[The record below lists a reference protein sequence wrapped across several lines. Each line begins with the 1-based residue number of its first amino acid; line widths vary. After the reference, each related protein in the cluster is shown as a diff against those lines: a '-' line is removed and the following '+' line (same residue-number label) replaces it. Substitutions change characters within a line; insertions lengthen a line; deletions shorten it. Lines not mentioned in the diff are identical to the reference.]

1 MAELKMEVI
10 LQAFDR
16 VTSVLG
22 GIDGSISKTKRNIS
36 DYKKRIKS
44 LNDGIPATGPLSRQ
58 QQRDQKE
65 LERTNRM
72 IARQKQRLKDLYKMQ
87 AHRSQGK
94 QMMGAGG
101 MHIAAATAMGYG
113 VTRLVAE
120 GAEFEETM
128 SRVQALTRLQK
139 DSPALKMLQ
148 QQAEELG
155 EKTWAT
161 SKQAAEGQAFYAMA
175 GFKPEDIVK
184 AMPSTLD
191 IAKAGGIE
199 IGRAADISSNILSAF
214 KLPADELGKVA
225 DSLVATFTRTNTDM
239 EMLGQTMKYVA
250 PVAQSLG
257 LNLEESLAMTGLLGN
272 IGIQGDQAGT
282 ALRSIEQRLAAP
294 PSSAIK
300 ALKALGI
307 KTKDKKGN
315 LRNVAIIFQELFEKT
330 KKMGSADRMK
340 YLTAISGLEAS
351 AAMTEFTSGDF
362 YNKYTGLLKE
372 IEEAHKNG
380 EAALVAGIMSDN
392 LIGDIEQLSSGWAR
406 FRQLI
411 FQTNSGG
418 LRDTTKLLTK
428 IMGSINAFTKQNPEL
443 VSNLSYIAAG
453 VMGITASL
461 GLAKL
466 AWGAFQFAV
475 LGNPVVAAIA
485 GIGLVMY
492 GVYKNWD
499 SLVWFFTDGVF
510 QIGKDLR
517 NVYDWLGS
525 WIGRIPIIGSKL
537 QFVFDIGANTIL
549 GIGTAF
555 RKFGEFMGAG
565 VAFVVNAFRDWDS
578 SFAVL
583 KSSVAEFWDDMVKW
597 AQPAI
602 DRVMKILQPFFD
614 AYYAI
619 VGKKDTAM
627 YDKLDIENKIG
638 LTYGEFGTLSPEVQL
653 KAIGGNAPLN
663 DAARQEDYQR
673 ILQNRINGTGNRT
686 QTNTFKINITAPS
699 GDASAIAESVK
710 RGIASVTN
718 KNSAFLGDVT

>member
-10 LQAFDR
+10 LQAFDH
-16 VTSVLG
+16 VTSVMR
-22 GIDGSISKTKRNIS
+22 GIDGSIGKTKQNIN
-36 DYKKRIKS
+36 DYKKRIRE
-44 LNDGIPATGPLSRQ
+44 LNDRIPQVGPLSRA
-58 QQRDQKE
+58 QQRDQQE
-65 LERTNRM
+65 LDRTNRL
-72 IARQKQRLKDLYKMQ
+72 IDRQKERLKRLYKTQ
-87 AHRSQGK
+87 AHRNAGK

-113 VTRLVAE
+113 VSRFMDDGMNFDT
-120 GAEFEETM
+120 TM
-128 SRVQALTRLQK
+128 GRVQALTRLQK
-139 DSPALKMLQ
+139 DDPMLAALRANAK
-148 QQAEELG
+148 ELG
-155 EKTWAT
+155 ASTWADPT
-161 SKQAAEGQAFYAMA
+161 QVAQGQAFYAMA
-175 GFKPEDIVK
+175 GFKPEEIIK
-184 AMPSTLD
+184 SMAGTLD
-191 IAKAGGIE
+191 LAKAGDVDIS
-199 IGRAADISSNILSAF
+199 RAADIGSNILSAF
-214 KLPADELGKVA
+214 GLSADEMDRVG
-225 DSLVATFTRTNTDM
+225 DILVGTFTRTNTDL
-239 EMLGQTMKYVA
+239 EMLGETMKYVGPIA
-250 PVAQSLG
+250 KGLG
-257 LNLEESLAMTGLLGN
+257 VSLEETSAIAGVLGN
-272 IGIQGDQAGT
+272 IGIQGSQSGT
-282 ALRSIEQRLAAP
+282 AMRAIFSRLAAG
-294 PSSAIK
+294 PSMAK
-300 ALKALGI
+300 KELAKLGI
-307 KTKDKKGN
+307 KTNDKKGN
-315 LRNVAIIFQELFEKT
+315 LRTPVDLLREVLQKT
-330 KKMGSADRMK
+330 AKMGNAQRMGILKSIAGEEAAAAFSALIEK
-340 YLTAISGLEAS
+340 GNLEDLNRIIDELKNNHGESKQLAKVM
-351 AAMTEFTSGDF
+351 ADNLSGDMQQLNSAWTDF
-362 YNKYTGLLKE
+362 KISIFEVNNK
-372 IEEAHKNG
+372 
-380 EAALVAGIMSDN
+380 
-392 LIGDIEQLSSGWAR
+392 
-406 FRQLI
+406 
-411 FQTNSGG
+411 G
-418 LRDTTKLLTK
+418 LRNTFKWLTK
-428 IMGSINAFTKQNPEL
+428 IMVNIGDFAKSNPEII
-443 VSNLSYIAAG
+443 SNLSYIAAG

-475 LGNPVVAAIA
+475 LGNPIVAAIA

-555 RKFGEFMGAG
+555 RKLGEFMGAG

-583 KSSVAEFWDDMVKW
+583 KSSVAEFWNDMVKW

-627 YDKLDIENKIG
+627 YDKLDIENKTG

>member
-1 MAELKMEVI
+1 MVAELKMEVI
-10 LQAFDR
+10 LQAFDH
-16 VTSVLG
+16 VTSVMR
-22 GIDGSISKTKRNIS
+22 GIDGSIGKTKQNIN
-36 DYKKRIKS
+36 DYKKRIRE
-44 LNDGIPATGPLSRQ
+44 LNDRIPQVGPLSRA
-58 QQRDQKE
+58 QQRDQRE
-65 LERTNRM
+65 LDRTNRL
-72 IARQKQRLKDLYKMQ
+72 IDRQKERLKHLYKTQ
-87 AHRSQGK
+87 AHRNAGK

-113 VTRLVAE
+113 VSRFMDDGMNFDT
-120 GAEFEETM
+120 TM
-128 SRVQALTRLQK
+128 GRVQALTRLQK
-139 DSPALKMLQ
+139 DDPMLAALRANAK
-148 QQAEELG
+148 ELG
-155 EKTWAT
+155 ASTWADPT
-161 SKQAAEGQAFYAMA
+161 QVAQGQAFYAMA
-175 GFKPEDIVK
+175 GFKPEEIIK
-184 AMPSTLD
+184 SMAGTLD
-191 IAKAGGIE
+191 LAKAGDVDIS
-199 IGRAADISSNILSAF
+199 RAADIGSNILSAF
-214 KLPADELGKVA
+214 GLSADEMDRVG
-225 DSLVATFTRTNTDM
+225 DILVGTFTRTNTDL
-239 EMLGQTMKYVA
+239 EMLGETMKYVGPIA
-250 PVAQSLG
+250 KGLG
-257 LNLEESLAMTGLLGN
+257 VSLEETSAIAGVLGN
-272 IGIQGDQAGT
+272 IGIQGSQSGT
-282 ALRSIEQRLAAP
+282 AMRAIFSRLAAG
-294 PSSAIK
+294 PSMAK
-300 ALKALGI
+300 KELAKLGI
-307 KTKDKKGN
+307 KTNDKKGN
-315 LRNVAIIFQELFEKT
+315 LRTPVDLLREVLQKT
-330 KKMGSADRMK
+330 AKMGNAQRMGILKSIAGEEAAAAFSALIEK
-340 YLTAISGLEAS
+340 GNLEDLNRIIDELKNNHGESKQLAKVM
-351 AAMTEFTSGDF
+351 ADNLSGDMQQLNSAWTDF
-362 YNKYTGLLKE
+362 KISIFEVNNK
-372 IEEAHKNG
+372 
-380 EAALVAGIMSDN
+380 
-392 LIGDIEQLSSGWAR
+392 
-406 FRQLI
+406 
-411 FQTNSGG
+411 G
-418 LRDTTKLLTK
+418 LRNTFKWLTK
-428 IMGSINAFTKQNPEL
+428 IMVNIGDFAKSNPEII
-443 VSNLSYIAAG
+443 SNLSYIAAG

-555 RKFGEFMGAG
+555 RKLGEFMGAG

-627 YDKLDIENKIG
+627 YDKLDIENKTG
-638 LTYGEFGTLSPEVQL
+638 LTYGEFGILSPEVQL

>member
-1 MAELKMEVI
+1 
-10 LQAFDR
+10 
-16 VTSVLG
+16 
-22 GIDGSISKTKRNIS
+22 
-36 DYKKRIKS
+36 
-44 LNDGIPATGPLSRQ
+44 
-58 QQRDQKE
+58 
-65 LERTNRM
+65 
-72 IARQKQRLKDLYKMQ
+72 
-87 AHRSQGK
+87 
-94 QMMGAGG
+94 
-101 MHIAAATAMGYG
+101 MGYG
-113 VTRLVAE
+113 VSRFMDDGMNFDT
-120 GAEFEETM
+120 TM
-128 SRVQALTRLQK
+128 GRVQALTRLQK
-139 DSPALKMLQ
+139 DDPMLAALRANAK
-148 QQAEELG
+148 ELG
-155 EKTWAT
+155 ASTWADPT
-161 SKQAAEGQAFYAMA
+161 QVAQGQAFYAMA
-175 GFKPEDIVK
+175 GFKPEEIIK
-184 AMPSTLD
+184 SMAGTLD
-191 IAKAGGIE
+191 LAKAGDVDIS
-199 IGRAADISSNILSAF
+199 RAADIGSNILSAF
-214 KLPADELGKVA
+214 GLSADEMDRVG
-225 DSLVATFTRTNTDM
+225 DILVGTFTRTNTDL
-239 EMLGQTMKYVA
+239 EMLGETMKYVGPIA
-250 PVAQSLG
+250 KGLG
-257 LNLEESLAMTGLLGN
+257 VSLEETSAIAGVLGN
-272 IGIQGDQAGT
+272 IGIQGSQSGT
-282 ALRSIEQRLAAP
+282 AMRAIFSRLAAG
-294 PSSAIK
+294 PSMAK
-300 ALKALGI
+300 KELAKLGI
-307 KTKDKKGN
+307 KTNDKKGN
-315 LRNVAIIFQELFEKT
+315 LRTPVDLLREVLQKT
-330 KKMGSADRMK
+330 AKMGNAQRMGILKSIAGEEAAAAFSALIEK
-340 YLTAISGLEAS
+340 GNLEDLNRIIDELKNNHGESKQLAKVM
-351 AAMTEFTSGDF
+351 ADNLSGDMQQLNSAWTDF
-362 YNKYTGLLKE
+362 KISIFEVNNK
-372 IEEAHKNG
+372 
-380 EAALVAGIMSDN
+380 
-392 LIGDIEQLSSGWAR
+392 
-406 FRQLI
+406 
-411 FQTNSGG
+411 G
-418 LRDTTKLLTK
+418 LRNTFKWLTK
-428 IMGSINAFTKQNPEL
+428 IMVNIGDFAKSNPEII
-443 VSNLSYIAAG
+443 SNLSYIAAG

-475 LGNPVVAAIA
+475 LGNPIVAAIA

-555 RKFGEFMGAG
+555 RKLGEFMGAG

-583 KSSVAEFWDDMVKW
+583 KSSVAEFWNDMVKW

-627 YDKLDIENKIG
+627 YDKLDIENKTG

>member
-1 MAELKMEVI
+1 MVAELKMEVI
-10 LQAFDR
+10 LQAFDH
-16 VTSVLG
+16 VTSVMR
-22 GIDGSISKTKRNIS
+22 GIDGSIGKTKQNIN
-36 DYKKRIKS
+36 DYKKRIRE
-44 LNDGIPATGPLSRQ
+44 LNDRIPQVGPLSRA
-58 QQRDQKE
+58 QQRDQQE
-65 LERTNRM
+65 LDRTNRL
-72 IARQKQRLKDLYKMQ
+72 IDRQKERLKHLYKTQ
-87 AHRSQGK
+87 AHRNAGK

-113 VTRLVAE
+113 VSRFMDDGMNFDT
-120 GAEFEETM
+120 TM
-128 SRVQALTRLQK
+128 GRVQALTRLQK
-139 DSPALKMLQ
+139 DDPMLAALRANAK
-148 QQAEELG
+148 ELG
-155 EKTWAT
+155 ASTWADPT
-161 SKQAAEGQAFYAMA
+161 QVAQGQAFYAMA
-175 GFKPEDIVK
+175 GFKPEEIIK
-184 AMPSTLD
+184 SMAGTLD
-191 IAKAGGIE
+191 LAKAGDVDIS
-199 IGRAADISSNILSAF
+199 RAADIGSNILSAF
-214 KLPADELGKVA
+214 GLSADEMDRVG
-225 DSLVATFTRTNTDM
+225 DILVGTFTRTNTDL
-239 EMLGQTMKYVA
+239 EMLGETMKYVGPIA
-250 PVAQSLG
+250 KGLG
-257 LNLEESLAMTGLLGN
+257 VSLEETSAIAGVLGN
-272 IGIQGDQAGT
+272 IGIQGSQSGT
-282 ALRSIEQRLAAP
+282 AMRAIFSRLAAG
-294 PSSAIK
+294 PSMAK
-300 ALKALGI
+300 KELAKLGI
-307 KTKDKKGN
+307 KTNDKKGN
-315 LRNVAIIFQELFEKT
+315 LRTPVDLLREVLQKT
-330 KKMGSADRMK
+330 AKMGNAQRMGILKSIAGEEAAAAFSALIEK
-340 YLTAISGLEAS
+340 GNLEDLNRIIDELKNNHGESKQLAKVM
-351 AAMTEFTSGDF
+351 ADNLSGDMQQLNSAWTDF
-362 YNKYTGLLKE
+362 KISIFEVNNK
-372 IEEAHKNG
+372 
-380 EAALVAGIMSDN
+380 
-392 LIGDIEQLSSGWAR
+392 
-406 FRQLI
+406 
-411 FQTNSGG
+411 G
-418 LRDTTKLLTK
+418 LRNTFKWLTK
-428 IMGSINAFTKQNPEL
+428 IMVNIGDFAKSNPEII
-443 VSNLSYIAAG
+443 SNLSYIAAG

-475 LGNPVVAAIA
+475 LGNPIVAAIA

-555 RKFGEFMGAG
+555 RKLGEFMGAG

-627 YDKLDIENKIG
+627 YDKLDIENKTG
-638 LTYGEFGTLSPEVQL
+638 LTYGEFGTLSSEVQL

>member
-10 LQAFDR
+10 LQAFDH
-16 VTSVLG
+16 VTSVMR
-22 GIDGSISKTKRNIS
+22 GIDGSIGKTKQNIN
-36 DYKKRIKS
+36 DYKKRIRE
-44 LNDGIPATGPLSRQ
+44 LNDRIPQVGPLSRA
-58 QQRDQKE
+58 QQRDQQE
-65 LERTNRM
+65 LDRTNRL
-72 IARQKQRLKDLYKMQ
+72 IDRQKERLKHLYKTQ
-87 AHRSQGK
+87 AHRNAGK

-113 VTRLVAE
+113 VSRFMDDGMNFDT
-120 GAEFEETM
+120 TM
-128 SRVQALTRLQK
+128 GRVQALTRLQK
-139 DSPALKMLQ
+139 DDPMLAALRANAK
-148 QQAEELG
+148 ELG
-155 EKTWAT
+155 ASTWADPT
-161 SKQAAEGQAFYAMA
+161 QVAQGQAFYAMA
-175 GFKPEDIVK
+175 GFKPEEIIK
-184 AMPSTLD
+184 SMAGTLD
-191 IAKAGGIE
+191 LAKAGDVDIS
-199 IGRAADISSNILSAF
+199 RAADIGSNILSAF
-214 KLPADELGKVA
+214 GLSADEMDRVG
-225 DSLVATFTRTNTDM
+225 DILVGTFTRTNTDL
-239 EMLGQTMKYVA
+239 EMLGETMKYVGPIA
-250 PVAQSLG
+250 KGLG
-257 LNLEESLAMTGLLGN
+257 VSLEETSAIAGVLGN
-272 IGIQGDQAGT
+272 IGIQGSQSGT
-282 ALRSIEQRLAAP
+282 AMRAIFSRLAAG
-294 PSSAIK
+294 PSMAK
-300 ALKALGI
+300 KELAKLGI
-307 KTKDKKGN
+307 KTNDKKGN
-315 LRNVAIIFQELFEKT
+315 LRTPVDLLREVLQKT
-330 KKMGSADRMK
+330 AKMGNAQRMGILKSIAGEEAAAAFSALIEK
-340 YLTAISGLEAS
+340 GNLEDLNRIIDELKNNHGESKQLAKVM
-351 AAMTEFTSGDF
+351 ADNLSGDMQQLNSAWTDF
-362 YNKYTGLLKE
+362 KISIFEVNNK
-372 IEEAHKNG
+372 
-380 EAALVAGIMSDN
+380 
-392 LIGDIEQLSSGWAR
+392 
-406 FRQLI
+406 
-411 FQTNSGG
+411 G
-418 LRDTTKLLTK
+418 LRNTFKWLTK
-428 IMGSINAFTKQNPEL
+428 IMVNIGDFAKSNPGII
-443 VSNLSYIAAG
+443 SNLSYIAAG

-555 RKFGEFMGAG
+555 RKLGEFMGAG

-627 YDKLDIENKIG
+627 YDKLDIENKTG

-673 ILQNRINGTGNRT
+673 ILQNRINGAGNRT

-699 GDASAIAESVK
+699 SDASAIAESVK

>member
-1 MAELKMEVI
+1 MVAELKMEVI

-113 VTRLVAE
+113 VSRFMDDGMNFDT
-120 GAEFEETM
+120 TM
-128 SRVQALTRLQK
+128 GRVQALTRLQK
-139 DSPALKMLQ
+139 DDPMLAALRANAK
-148 QQAEELG
+148 ELG
-155 EKTWAT
+155 ASTWADPT
-161 SKQAAEGQAFYAMA
+161 QVAQGQAFYAMA
-175 GFKPEDIVK
+175 GFKPEEIIK
-184 AMPSTLD
+184 SMAGTLD
-191 IAKAGGIE
+191 LAKAGDVDIS
-199 IGRAADISSNILSAF
+199 RAADIGSNILSAF
-214 KLPADELGKVA
+214 GLSADEMDRVG
-225 DSLVATFTRTNTDM
+225 DILVGTFTRTNTDL
-239 EMLGQTMKYVA
+239 EMLGETMKYVGPIA
-250 PVAQSLG
+250 KGLG
-257 LNLEESLAMTGLLGN
+257 VSLEETSAIAGVLGN
-272 IGIQGDQAGT
+272 IGIQGSQSGT
-282 ALRSIEQRLAAP
+282 AMRAIFSRLAAG
-294 PSSAIK
+294 PSMAK
-300 ALKALGI
+300 KELAKLGI
-307 KTKDKKGN
+307 KTNDKKGN
-315 LRNVAIIFQELFEKT
+315 LRTPVDLLREVLQKT
-330 KKMGSADRMK
+330 AKMGNAQRMGILKSIAGEEAAAAFSALIEK
-340 YLTAISGLEAS
+340 GNLEDLNRIIDELKNNHGESKQLAKVM
-351 AAMTEFTSGDF
+351 ADNLSGDMQQLNSAWTDF
-362 YNKYTGLLKE
+362 KISIFEVNNK
-372 IEEAHKNG
+372 
-380 EAALVAGIMSDN
+380 
-392 LIGDIEQLSSGWAR
+392 
-406 FRQLI
+406 
-411 FQTNSGG
+411 G
-418 LRDTTKLLTK
+418 LRNTFKWLTK
-428 IMGSINAFTKQNPEL
+428 IMVNIGDFAKSNPEII
-443 VSNLSYIAAG
+443 SNFSYIAAG

-475 LGNPVVAAIA
+475 LGNPIVAAIA

-555 RKFGEFMGAG
+555 RKLGEFMGAG

-627 YDKLDIENKIG
+627 YDKLDIENKTG

>member
-10 LQAFDR
+10 LQAFDH
-16 VTSVLG
+16 VTSVMR
-22 GIDGSISKTKRNIS
+22 GIDGSIGKTKQNIN
-36 DYKKRIKS
+36 DYKKRIRE
-44 LNDGIPATGPLSRQ
+44 LNDRIPQVGPLSRA
-58 QQRDQKE
+58 QQRDQQE
-65 LERTNRM
+65 LDRTNRL
-72 IARQKQRLKDLYKMQ
+72 IDRQKERLKHLYKTQ
-87 AHRSQGK
+87 AHRNAGK

-113 VTRLVAE
+113 VSRFMDDGMNFDT
-120 GAEFEETM
+120 TM
-128 SRVQALTRLQK
+128 GRVQALTRLQK
-139 DSPALKMLQ
+139 DDPMLAALRANAK
-148 QQAEELG
+148 ELG
-155 EKTWAT
+155 ASTWADPT
-161 SKQAAEGQAFYAMA
+161 QVAQGQAFYAMA
-175 GFKPEDIVK
+175 GFKPEEIIK
-184 AMPSTLD
+184 SMAGTLD
-191 IAKAGGIE
+191 LAKAGDVDIS
-199 IGRAADISSNILSAF
+199 RAADIGSNILSAF
-214 KLPADELGKVA
+214 GLSADEMDRVG
-225 DSLVATFTRTNTDM
+225 DILVGTFTRTNTDL
-239 EMLGQTMKYVA
+239 EMLGETMKYVGPIA
-250 PVAQSLG
+250 KGLG
-257 LNLEESLAMTGLLGN
+257 VSLEETSAIAGVLGN
-272 IGIQGDQAGT
+272 IGIQGSQSGT
-282 ALRSIEQRLAAP
+282 AMRAIFSRLAAG
-294 PSSAIK
+294 PSMAK
-300 ALKALGI
+300 KELAKLGI
-307 KTKDKKGN
+307 KTNDKKGN
-315 LRNVAIIFQELFEKT
+315 LRTPVDLLREVLQKT
-330 KKMGSADRMK
+330 AKMGNAQRMGILKSIAGEEAAAAFSALIEK
-340 YLTAISGLEAS
+340 GNLEDLNRIIDELKNNHGESKQLAKVM
-351 AAMTEFTSGDF
+351 ADNLSGDMQQLNSAWTDF
-362 YNKYTGLLKE
+362 KISIFEVNNK
-372 IEEAHKNG
+372 
-380 EAALVAGIMSDN
+380 
-392 LIGDIEQLSSGWAR
+392 
-406 FRQLI
+406 
-411 FQTNSGG
+411 G
-418 LRDTTKLLTK
+418 LRNTFKWLTK
-428 IMGSINAFTKQNPEL
+428 IMVNIGDFAKSNPEII
-443 VSNLSYIAAG
+443 SNLSYIAAG

-475 LGNPVVAAIA
+475 LGNPIVAAIA

-555 RKFGEFMGAG
+555 RKLGEFMGAG

-627 YDKLDIENKIG
+627 YDKLDIENKTG
-638 LTYGEFGTLSPEVQL
+638 LTYGEFGTLSSEVQL

>member
-10 LQAFDR
+10 LQAFDH
-16 VTSVLG
+16 VTSVMR
-22 GIDGSISKTKRNIS
+22 GIDGSIGKTKQNIK
-36 DYKKRIKS
+36 DYKKRVRE
-44 LNDGIPATGPLSRQ
+44 LNDRIPQVGPLSRA
-58 QQRDQKE
+58 QQRDQQE
-65 LERTNRM
+65 LEKTSRLIERQQ
-72 IARQKQRLKDLYKMQ
+72 ARLTRLYKTQ
-87 AHRSQGK
+87 AHRNSGK

-113 VTRLVAE
+113 ISRFMDDGMNFDT
-120 GAEFEETM
+120 TM
-128 SRVQALTRLQK
+128 GRVQALTRLQK
-139 DSPALKMLQ
+139 DDPMLAALRANAK
-148 QQAEELG
+148 ELG
-155 EKTWAT
+155 ASTWADPT
-161 SKQAAEGQAFYAMA
+161 QVAQGQAFYAMA
-175 GFKPEDIVK
+175 GFKPEEIIK
-184 AMPSTLD
+184 SMAGTLD
-191 IAKAGGIE
+191 LAKAGDVDIS
-199 IGRAADISSNILSAF
+199 RAADIGSNILSAF
-214 KLPADELGKVA
+214 GLSADEMDRVG
-225 DSLVATFTRTNTDM
+225 DILVGTFTRTNTDL
-239 EMLGQTMKYVA
+239 EMLGETMKYVGPIA
-250 PVAQSLG
+250 KGLG
-257 LNLEESLAMTGLLGN
+257 VSLEETSAIAGVLGN
-272 IGIQGDQAGT
+272 IGIQGSQSGT
-282 ALRSIEQRLAAP
+282 AMRAIFSRLAAG
-294 PSSAIK
+294 PSMAK
-300 ALKALGI
+300 KELAKLGI
-307 KTKDKKGN
+307 KTNDKKGN
-315 LRNVAIIFQELFEKT
+315 LRTPVDLLREVLQKT
-330 KKMGSADRMK
+330 AKMGNAQRMGILKSIAGEEAAAAFSALIEK
-340 YLTAISGLEAS
+340 GNLEDLNRIIDELKNNHGESKQLAKVM
-351 AAMTEFTSGDF
+351 ADNLSGDMQQLNSAWTDF
-362 YNKYTGLLKE
+362 KISIFEVNNK
-372 IEEAHKNG
+372 
-380 EAALVAGIMSDN
+380 
-392 LIGDIEQLSSGWAR
+392 
-406 FRQLI
+406 
-411 FQTNSGG
+411 G
-418 LRDTTKLLTK
+418 LRNTFKWLTK
-428 IMGSINAFTKQNPEL
+428 IMVNIGDFAKSNPEII
-443 VSNLSYIAAG
+443 SNLSYIAAG

-475 LGNPVVAAIA
+475 LGNPIVAAIA

-525 WIGRIPIIGSKL
+525 WIGRIPVIGSKL

-555 RKFGEFMGAG
+555 RKLGEFMGAG

-627 YDKLDIENKIG
+627 YDKLDIENKTG

-673 ILQNRINGTGNRT
+673 ILQNRIHGTGNRT

>member
-10 LQAFDR
+10 LQAFDH
-16 VTSVLG
+16 VTSVMR
-22 GIDGSISKTKRNIS
+22 GIDGSIGKTKQNIN
-36 DYKKRIKS
+36 DYKKRIRE
-44 LNDGIPATGPLSRQ
+44 LNDRIPQVGPLSRA
-58 QQRDQKE
+58 QQRDQQE
-65 LERTNRM
+65 LDRTNRL
-72 IARQKQRLKDLYKMQ
+72 IDRQKDRLKHLYKTQ
-87 AHRSQGK
+87 AHRNAGK

-113 VTRLVAE
+113 VSRFMDDGMNFDT
-120 GAEFEETM
+120 TM
-128 SRVQALTRLQK
+128 GRVQALTRLQK
-139 DSPALKMLQ
+139 DDPMLAALRANAK
-148 QQAEELG
+148 ELG
-155 EKTWAT
+155 ASTWADPT
-161 SKQAAEGQAFYAMA
+161 QVAQGQAFYAMA
-175 GFKPEDIVK
+175 GFKPEEIIK
-184 AMPSTLD
+184 SMAGTLD
-191 IAKAGGIE
+191 LAKAGDVDIS
-199 IGRAADISSNILSAF
+199 RAADIGSNILSAF
-214 KLPADELGKVA
+214 GLSADEMDRVG
-225 DSLVATFTRTNTDM
+225 DILVGTFTRTNTDL
-239 EMLGQTMKYVA
+239 EMLGETMKYVGPIA
-250 PVAQSLG
+250 KGLG
-257 LNLEESLAMTGLLGN
+257 VSLEETSAIAGVLGN
-272 IGIQGDQAGT
+272 IGIQGSQSGT
-282 ALRSIEQRLAAP
+282 AMRAIFSRLAAG
-294 PSSAIK
+294 PSMAK
-300 ALKALGI
+300 KELAKLGI
-307 KTKDKKGN
+307 KTNDKKGN
-315 LRNVAIIFQELFEKT
+315 LRTPVDLLREVLQKT
-330 KKMGSADRMK
+330 AKMGNAQRMGILKSIAGEEAAAAFSALIEK
-340 YLTAISGLEAS
+340 GNLEDLNRIIDELKNNHGESKQLAKVM
-351 AAMTEFTSGDF
+351 ADNLSGDMQQLNSAWTDF
-362 YNKYTGLLKE
+362 KISIFEVNNK
-372 IEEAHKNG
+372 
-380 EAALVAGIMSDN
+380 
-392 LIGDIEQLSSGWAR
+392 
-406 FRQLI
+406 
-411 FQTNSGG
+411 G
-418 LRDTTKLLTK
+418 LRNTFKWLTK
-428 IMGSINAFTKQNPEL
+428 IMVNIGDFAKSSPDII
-443 VSNLSYIAAG
+443 SNLSYIAAG

-485 GIGLVMY
+485 GIGLAMY

-555 RKFGEFMGAG
+555 RKLGEFMGAG

>member
-10 LQAFDR
+10 LQAFDH
-16 VTSVLG
+16 VTSVMR
-22 GIDGSISKTKRNIS
+22 GIDGSIGKTKQNIN
-36 DYKKRIKS
+36 DYKKRIRE
-44 LNDGIPATGPLSRQ
+44 LNDRIPQVGPLSRA
-58 QQRDQKE
+58 QQRDQQE
-65 LERTNRM
+65 LDRTNRL
-72 IARQKQRLKDLYKMQ
+72 IDRQKERLKHLYKTQ
-87 AHRSQGK
+87 AHRNAGK

-113 VTRLVAE
+113 VSRFMDDGMNFDT
-120 GAEFEETM
+120 TM
-128 SRVQALTRLQK
+128 GRVQALTRLQK
-139 DSPALKMLQ
+139 DDPMLAALRANAK
-148 QQAEELG
+148 ELG
-155 EKTWAT
+155 ASTWADPT
-161 SKQAAEGQAFYAMA
+161 QVAQGQAFYAMA
-175 GFKPEDIVK
+175 GFKPEEIIK
-184 AMPSTLD
+184 SMAGTLD
-191 IAKAGGIE
+191 LAKAGDVDIS
-199 IGRAADISSNILSAF
+199 RAADIGSNILSAF
-214 KLPADELGKVA
+214 GLSADEMDRVG
-225 DSLVATFTRTNTDM
+225 DILVGTFTRTNTDL
-239 EMLGQTMKYVA
+239 EMLGETMKYVGPIA
-250 PVAQSLG
+250 KGLG
-257 LNLEESLAMTGLLGN
+257 VSLEETSAIAGVLGN
-272 IGIQGDQAGT
+272 IGIQGSQSGT
-282 ALRSIEQRLAAP
+282 AMRAIFSRLAAG
-294 PSSAIK
+294 PSMAK
-300 ALKALGI
+300 KELAKLGI
-307 KTKDKKGN
+307 KTNDKKGN
-315 LRNVAIIFQELFEKT
+315 LRTPVDLLREVLQKT
-330 KKMGSADRMK
+330 AKMGNAQRMGILKSIAGEEAAAAFSALIEK
-340 YLTAISGLEAS
+340 GNLEDLNRIIDELKNNHGESKQLAKVM
-351 AAMTEFTSGDF
+351 ADNLSGDMQQLNSAWTDF
-362 YNKYTGLLKE
+362 KISIFEVNNK
-372 IEEAHKNG
+372 
-380 EAALVAGIMSDN
+380 
-392 LIGDIEQLSSGWAR
+392 
-406 FRQLI
+406 
-411 FQTNSGG
+411 G
-418 LRDTTKLLTK
+418 LRNTFKWLTK
-428 IMGSINAFTKQNPEL
+428 IMVNIGDFAKSNPEII
-443 VSNLSYIAAG
+443 SNLSYIAAG

-475 LGNPVVAAIA
+475 LGNPIVAAIA

-555 RKFGEFMGAG
+555 RKLGEFMGAG

-627 YDKLDIENKIG
+627 YDKLDIENKTG